1 MSSDLDAVLDTL
13 LDLLESARALPMS
26 ASCVVN
32 RDEMLG
38 LVEDVRALLPGEL
51 AEAKQ
56 VLQDRAA
63 VVAQGHAEAER
74 IVARARVEQDRLVEA
89 TAVWQRAQAEADRL
103 LAEVHAEAEA
113 MRVETDD
120 YVDAKLANFEVV
132 LTKTLTAVQRGR
144 TRLSGEPTGL
154 ADAAPDRSDEV
165 VPG

>member
-13 LDLLESARALPMS
+13 TDLLETARAVPMS

-32 RDEMLG
+32 RDELLG
-38 LVEDVRALLPGEL
+38 LVEDVRALLPDEL
-51 AEAKQ
+51 AAAKQ
-56 VLQDRAA
+56 VLRDRVA

-74 IVARARVEQDRLVEA
+74 IVGRARVEQDRLVEA
-89 TAVWQRAQAEADRL
+89 TAVWQRAPAEADRL

-132 LTKTLTAVQRGR
+132 LTKTLNAVQRGR
-144 TRLSGEPTGL
+144 TRLSPQVGDPD
-154 ADAAPDRSDEV
+154 DAVPGRPDEV
-165 VPG
+165 ATG

>member
-13 LDLLESARALPMS
+13 TDLLETARAVPMS

-51 AEAKQ
+51 AAAQQ
-56 VLQDRAA
+56 VLRDRAT

-74 IVARARVEQDRLVEA
+74 IVSRARVEQDRLLEA

-120 YVDAKLANFEVV
+120 YVDAKLANFELV

-144 TRLSGEPTGL
+144 TRLSGSLGEPDG
-154 ADAAPDRSDEV
+154 AVPGRPDEV
-165 VPG
+165 ATG